1 MVSQK
6 KLWLYVGEGGQL
18 YSPWK
23 QEDFQ
28 DDGPESDPL
37 SKRKRE
43 VDQQP
48 VKLLQV
54 KGEKETSDLWKT
66 KHPFQLS

>member
-1 MVSQK
+1 VVNY
-6 KLWLYVGEGGQL
+6 LRG
-18 YSPWK
+18 SPWK

-28 DDGPESDPL
+28 DDGPENDPL

-54 KGEKETSDLWKT
+54 EGEKETSDLWKT